1 MPAPETPIPPGDE
14 PAPLLQAVGLT
25 RRFHGRTAVE
35 ALDFSIRRGEVVGFL
50 GPNGAGKTTTMRM
63 ITGYLPP
70 TAGTAI
76 VAGFDVAVDP
86 VKVRR
91 HIGYLPENM
100 PLYTEMR
107 VKEYLHFRA
116 QLKGLKGKPMRERV
130 GEVMATCSLTDV
142 RRRLIGNLSKGY
154 RQRIGL
160 ADALVHQPDLLILD
174 EPTNG
179 LDPNQIRQAREFIRS
194 LAGRH
199 TILLSTHILAEVEQ
213 TCDRVIILDEGRIR
227 AVDSPANLIRNLR
240 MAGLIVVE
248 IQCPGPGRAVEEF
261 GRIAGIRNVSEPEL
275 LEDGWY
281 SLVLRSESGSDP
293 RPTIVDC
300 ARRHNWSLRE
310 VHQQPPRLE
319 DVFFELTQPRHR

>member
-160 ADALVHQPDLLILD
+160 ADALVHQPDLVPGRLQ
-174 EPTNG
+174 TNG
-179 LDPNQIRQAREFIRS
+179 NPVGLNCGGMTVL
-194 LAGRH
+194 LAGDQPDQTRH
-199 TILLSTHILAEVEQ
+199 IV
-213 TCDRVIILDEGRIR
+213 RIR
-227 AVDSPANLIRNLR
+227 GGDHHPVGPDHTAVRVDRARSGAVVPAPLQGGEAISGICPHDPSMDRCQVNPWLGFGNLSR
-240 MAGLIVVE
+240 
-248 IQCPGPGRAVEEF
+248 C
-261 GRIAGIRNVSEPEL
+261 
-275 LEDGWY
+275 
-281 SLVLRSESGSDP
+281 
-293 RPTIVDC
+293 
-300 ARRHNWSLRE
+300 
-310 VHQQPPRLE
+310 
-319 DVFFELTQPRHR
+319 